1 MPPCQP
7 PQFFVGDCPLR
18 GAFFGTSAAM
28 LPSPRMP
35 AEWEIQASM
44 WLALPHDQDEWGRF
58 YQEARESVIDLAN
71 TLVQTQRVDLL
82 VPDEALPSSLD
93 SQIVC
98 HKVPY
103 GDIWLRD
110 TGPIFVVGEHTRE
123 AVDFAFNG
131 WGGKY
136 CFAHDPGVAGEVAKL
151 AGVPRRPCS
160 LVAEGG
166 ALDSNGAGTFLSTR
180 ECLLNENRNPGMDAS
195 QVERALAVA
204 LGCRKVIWLERGLVG
219 DHTDGHVDNIA
230 RFTGSNSVICSAPSG
245 KDDPNYDR
253 LLEIRGA
260 LESECTADGKALK
273 VVAVPSPGRIEG
285 PSGIMAASYC
295 NFLIANRVVI
305 VPTFGVDADADA
317 LVHFAALFPDRR
329 IIPLPA
335 YALLTGGGTVHCI
348 SQQEPRHD

>member
-1 MPPCQP
+1 
-7 PQFFVGDCPLR
+7 
-18 GAFFGTSAAM
+18 
-28 LPSPRMP
+28 MP
-35 AEWEIQASM
+35 AEWEVQASI
-44 WLALPHDQDEWGRF
+44 WLALPHDQEEWGTF
-58 YQEARESVIDLAN
+58 YQEARASVIDLAN
-71 TLVQTQRVDLL
+71 TLVQTQRVDVLI
-82 VPDEALPSSLD
+82 PDEASAAMLD
-93 SQIVC
+93 PRIVC

-110 TGPIFVVGEHTRE
+110 TGPIFVAREHTRE

-136 CFAHDPGVAGEVAKL
+136 LFAHDPGVAGEVAKL
-151 AGVPRRPCS
+151 AGVKLRPCD
-160 LVAEGG
+160 LIAEGG
-166 ALDSNGAGTFLSTR
+166 ALDTNGAGTFLSTR
-180 ECLLNENRNPGMDAS
+180 ECLLNGNRNPGMDAA
-195 QVERALAVA
+195 QVESALADA

-230 RFTGSNSVICSAPSG
+230 RFTSANSVVCSAPSG

-253 LLEIRGA
+253 LLEIRA
-260 LESECTADGKALK
+260 VLESECTADGEALK
-273 VVAVPSPGRIEG
+273 IITIPSPGRIEG
-285 PSGIMAASYC
+285 PSGVMAASYC

-317 LVHFAALFPDRR
+317 LGQFASLFPDRR
-329 IIPLPA
+329 IIPHPA